1 MSLMRKRVRQ
11 DKSDVELFYELLAL
25 GPGDRLE
32 YDLLFEIL
40 LRIYAVGLGIQRDE
54 DGFFETREQYENR
67 RAINLGPG

>member
-1 MSLMRKRVRQ
+1 MRKRVRQ